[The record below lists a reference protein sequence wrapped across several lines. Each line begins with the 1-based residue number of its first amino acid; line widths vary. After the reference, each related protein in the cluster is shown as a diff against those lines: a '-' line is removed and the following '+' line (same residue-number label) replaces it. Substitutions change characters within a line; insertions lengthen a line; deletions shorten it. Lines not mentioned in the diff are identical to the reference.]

1 MLEKFRDWLRV
12 NPKRADWTA
21 IFIAINLFFL
31 ANNTLGPLSHSIQT
45 YSIIGAA
52 HLGAHSLLYAFAQL
66 EIRPIEMALNVATV
80 VLFAALFGG
89 LV

>member
-1 MLEKFRDWLRV
+1 MLEKFRDWLKV

-21 IFIAINLFFL
+21 IFIVINLFFL
-31 ANNTLGPLSHSIQT
+31 ANNTLGPLSHSMQT
-45 YSIIGAA
+45 YALIGAA
-52 HLGAHSLLYAFAQL
+52 HLGAQALLYAFAQL
-66 EIRPIEMALNVATV
+66 EIRPIDMVLNVATV